1 MVAALPPYVRN
12 IAVSGTSDRRT
23 ISKMIGSLA
32 WPLLIG
38 LAACSMFYVLI
49 FEGPLDTP
57 AMHRYF
63 ASHPIAFA
71 EVGMFLVGAAALLLK
86 LGDVVGQQQG
96 LSKFSFDSSGRY
108 QDPTDEA
115 DKMLNSLAALPRGQ
129 QDSYFGQRLREA
141 LEYLRRKNSAIGLDE
156 ELKYLSDSDGV
167 RQQES
172 YSFVRIII
180 WATPMLGF
188 LGTVV
193 GITKALGDLNPE
205 ELANSIQTAM
215 DGLLSGLYVA
225 FDTTAVA
232 LTLSIVLM
240 FVQFLVERI
249 ETALLTSVDEFAAKE
264 LLERFDERGFGSDPH
279 LVAVDRM
286 TVAVAKTT
294 ELLAQKQTDLWQ
306 KTIEASN
313 IQWQEMMQ
321 SSNVQWRDMLESS
334 GEQMQSAL
342 SESLESSLANH
353 ADRLAQLGKQAD
365 EQLTN
370 RWEQWQTALSQNAR
384 LLQGQQEE
392 MVRQG
397 KIMNEVVQSTGE
409 VIKLEAALNDNLNSL
424 AGSTN
429 FEDTVMSLSAAIH
442 LLNVRLGHSP
452 EAPARVELE
461 AKAQSKG
468 RAA

>member
-1 MVAALPPYVRN
+1 MAG
-12 IAVSGTSDRRT
+12 SSDRNS

-32 WPLLIG
+32 WPLVIG

-63 ASHPIAFA
+63 ASHPICYA
-71 EVGMFLVGAAALLLK
+71 EVAMFMVGASALLLK
-86 LGDVVGQQQG
+86 LGDVIGQQQG
-96 LSKFSFDSSGRY
+96 LHKFSFDAAGRY
-108 QDPTDEA
+108 QGPTDAA
-115 DKMLNSLAALPRGQ
+115 DKMLNSLAAYPRAMQ
-129 QDSYFGQRLREA
+129 ESYLGHRLREA
-141 LEYLRRKNSAIGLDE
+141 LEYVRRKNAATGLDE
-156 ELKYLSDSDGV
+156 ELKYLSDTDGV

-205 ELANSIQTAM
+205 ELANSVQTAM

-232 LTLSIVLM
+232 LTLSIILM
-240 FVQFLVERI
+240 FVQFVVERI
-249 ETALLTSVDEFAAKE
+249 ETGLLGTVDDLAAKE
-264 LLERFDERGFGSDPH
+264 LLARFDESGFGSDPH

-286 TVAVAKTT
+286 TIAVAKTT
-294 ELLAQKQTDLWQ
+294 ELLAQKQTELWQ
-306 KTIEASN
+306 RTIEASN
-313 IQWQEMMQ
+313 L
-321 SSNVQWRDMLESS
+321 QWRDMLESS
-334 GEQMQSAL
+334 GDKMRTAL
-342 SESLESSLANH
+342 TDSLETSLASH
-353 ADRLAQLGKQAD
+353 ADRLAQLGRQAD
-365 EQLTN
+365 EQVSN
-370 RWEQWQTALSQNAR
+370 RWEQWQTALSQSAR

-397 KIMNEVVQSTGE
+397 KIMNEVVKATGD
-409 VIKLEAALNDNLNSL
+409 VIKLETALNDNLHSL
-424 AGSTN
+424 ASSTN

-442 LLNVRLGHSP
+442 LLNARLGHSP
-452 EAPARVELE
+452 ESASRVNLDKKTPA
-461 AKAQSKG
+461 QG

>member
-1 MVAALPPYVRN
+1 MTG
-12 IAVSGTSDRRT
+12 SSDRNS

-38 LAACSMFYVLI
+38 LAAGSMFYVLI

-63 ASHPIAFA
+63 ASHPIAYA
-71 EVGMFLVGAAALLLK
+71 EVAMFMVGAAALLLK
-86 LGDVVGQQQG
+86 LGDVIAQQQS
-96 LSKFSFDSSGRY
+96 LRKFSFDAAARY
-108 QDPTDEA
+108 QDPTDAA
-115 DKMLNSLAALPRGQ
+115 DKMLNSLAAMPRAQ
-129 QDSYFGQRLREA
+129 QESYFGHRLREA
-141 LEYLRRKNSAIGLDE
+141 LEYVRRKNAAIGLDE
-156 ELKYLSDSDGV
+156 ELKYLSDSDGL

-188 LGTVV
+188 LGTVI
-193 GITKALGDLNPE
+193 GITQALGDLDPE
-205 ELANSIQTAM
+205 ELANSVQTAM

-232 LTLSIVLM
+232 LTLSIILM
-240 FVQFLVERI
+240 FVQFVVERI
-249 ETALLTSVDEFAAKE
+249 ETGLLGTVDDLAAKE
-264 LLERFDERGFGSDPH
+264 LLERFDDRAFGSDPQ
-279 LVAVDRM
+279 LIAVDRM

-294 ELLAQKQTDLWQ
+294 ELLAQKQTDLW
-306 KTIEASN
+306 KRTIEASN
-313 IQWQEMMQ
+313 I
-321 SSNVQWRDMLESS
+321 QWRDMLESS
-334 GEQMQSAL
+334 GDQMRTAL
-342 SESLESSLANH
+342 TESLQSSLASH

-365 EQLTN
+365 EQVSH
-370 RWEQWQTALSQNAR
+370 RWEQWQTALSHSAR

-397 KIMNEVVQSTGE
+397 KIMNEVVQATGE
-409 VIKLEAALNDNLNSL
+409 VIKLEKALNENLDSL
-424 AGSTN
+424 AGAKN

-442 LLNVRLGHSP
+442 LLNARLGHSP
-452 EAPARVELE
+452 ESPSRVNLDKNAPA
-461 AKAQSKG
+461 QG

>member
-1 MVAALPPYVRN
+1 M
-12 IAVSGTSDRRT
+12 SGSSDRNS
-23 ISKMIGSLA
+23 ISRMIGSLA

-63 ASHPIAFA
+63 ASHPIAYA
-71 EVGMFLVGAAALLLK
+71 EVAMFLVGAAALLLK
-86 LGDVVGQQQG
+86 LGDVAGQQRG
-96 LSKFSFDSSGRY
+96 LSKFPFESSGRY
-108 QDPTDEA
+108 QDPADAA
-115 DKMLNSLAALPRGQ
+115 DKMLNSLAALPRVQ
-129 QDSYFGQRLREA
+129 QESYFGHRLREA
-141 LEYLRRKNSAIGLDE
+141 LEYVRRKNAAIGLDE

-205 ELANSIQTAM
+205 ELANSVQTAM

-232 LTLSIVLM
+232 LTLSIILM
-240 FVQFLVERI
+240 FVQFVVERI
-249 ETALLTSVDEFAAKE
+249 ETGLLGTVDDLASKE
-264 LLERFDERGFGSDPH
+264 LLNRFDESGLGSDPH

-286 TVAVAKTT
+286 TIAVAKTT

-306 KTIEASN
+306 RTIEASN
-313 IQWQEMMQ
+313 I
-321 SSNVQWRDMLESS
+321 QWRDMLESS
-334 GEQMQSAL
+334 GEKMRTAL
-342 SESLESSLANH
+342 TDSLESSLASH
-353 ADRLAQLGKQAD
+353 ADRLAQLGTQAD
-365 EQLTN
+365 EQVTH
-370 RWEQWQTALSQNAR
+370 RWEQWQTALSQSAR

-392 MVRQG
+392 MARQG
-397 KIMNEVVQSTGE
+397 KIMNEVVKATGD
-409 VIKLEAALNDNLNSL
+409 VIKLETALNENLHSL
-424 AGSTN
+424 AGAKN

-442 LLNVRLGHSP
+442 LLNARLGHTP
-452 EAPARVELE
+452 EFASRVELD
-461 AKAQSKG
+461 KKTPAQG

>member
-1 MVAALPPYVRN
+1 M
-12 IAVSGTSDRRT
+12 SGLSDRNT

-38 LAACSMFYVLI
+38 LAASSMFYVLI

-57 AMHRYF
+57 PMHRYF

-71 EVGMFLVGAAALLLK
+71 EVTMFMVGAAALLLK

-96 LSKFSFDSSGRY
+96 LRKFSFDSSARY
-108 QDPTDEA
+108 QDPTDAA
-115 DKMLNSLAALPRGQ
+115 DKMLNSLAALPRAQ
-129 QDSYFGQRLREA
+129 QESYFGHRLREA
-141 LEYLRRKNSAIGLDE
+141 LEYVRRKNAAIGLDE

-205 ELANSIQTAM
+205 ELANSVQTAM

-249 ETALLTSVDEFAAKE
+249 ETGLLATVDNLAAKE
-264 LLERFDERGFGSDPH
+264 LLDRFDESGFGSDPH

-306 KTIEASN
+306 RTIEASN
-313 IQWQEMMQ
+313 
-321 SSNVQWRDMLESS
+321 VQWSDMLESS
-334 GEQMQSAL
+334 GDQMRTAL
-342 SESLESSLANH
+342 TESLESSLASH
-353 ADRLAQLGKQAD
+353 ADRLAQLGEQAD
-365 EQLTN
+365 EQVTN
-370 RWEQWQTALSQNAR
+370 RWEQWQTALSQSAR
-384 LLQGQQEE
+384 QLQGQQEE

-397 KIMNEVVQSTGE
+397 RIMNEVVKATGE
-409 VIKLEAALNDNLNSL
+409 VITLEKALNENLHSL
-424 AGSTN
+424 AGSKN

-442 LLNVRLGHSP
+442 LLNARLGHTPDS
-452 EAPARVELE
+452 ASRVELD
-461 AKAQSKG
+461 KKTPAQG

>member
-1 MVAALPPYVRN
+1 M
-12 IAVSGTSDRRT
+12 SGSSDRNS

-63 ASHPIAFA
+63 ASHPIAYA
-71 EVGMFLVGAAALLLK
+71 EVAMFLVGAAALLLK
-86 LGDVVGQQQG
+86 LGDVIGQHRG
-96 LSKFSFDSSGRY
+96 LRKFSFDSTARY
-108 QDPTDEA
+108 QDPADAA
-115 DKMLNSLAALPRGQ
+115 DKMLNSLGALPRVQ
-129 QDSYFGQRLREA
+129 QESYFGHRLREA
-141 LEYLRRKNSAIGLDE
+141 LEYVRRKNAAIGLDE

-205 ELANSIQTAM
+205 ELANSVQTAM
-215 DGLLSGLYVA
+215 DGLLGGLYVA

-232 LTLSIVLM
+232 LTLSIILM
-240 FVQFLVERI
+240 FVMFVVERI
-249 ETALLTSVDEFAAKE
+249 ETGLLATVDDLAVKE
-264 LLERFDERGFGSDPH
+264 LLDRFDESGFGSDPH

-294 ELLAQKQTDLWQ
+294 ELLARKQTELWQ
-306 KTIEASN
+306 RTVEA
-313 IQWQEMMQ
+313 
-321 SSNVQWRDMLESS
+321 SNVQWRDMLEAS
-334 GEQMQSAL
+334 GDKMRTAL
-342 SESLESSLANH
+342 TNSLETSLSSH

-365 EQLTN
+365 DQVTH

-392 MVRQG
+392 MIRQG
-397 KIMNEVVQSTGE
+397 KIMNEVVKATGE
-409 VIKLEAALNDNLNSL
+409 VITLETALNENLHSL
-424 AGSTN
+424 AGSRN

-442 LLNVRLGHSP
+442 LLNARLGHTPDNASRVNLDKKT
-452 EAPARVELE
+452 PA
-461 AKAQSKG
+461 QG

>member
-1 MVAALPPYVRN
+1 MPASNDSVSNDRN
-12 IAVSGTSDRRT
+12 SIA
-23 ISKMIGSLA
+23 KMIGSLG
-32 WPLLIG
+32 WPMLIG
-38 LAACSMFYVLI
+38 AAACSVFYILI

-63 ASHPIAFA
+63 ASHPIAYA
-71 EVGMFLVGAAALLLK
+71 EVAMFMVGGAALLLK
-86 LGDVVGQQQG
+86 LGDVIGQQRS
-96 LSKFSFDSSGRY
+96 LNKFSFNSSDRY
-108 QDPTDEA
+108 QDPADAA
-115 DKMLNSLAALPRGQ
+115 DKMLNSLAALPRAI
-129 QDSYFGQRLREA
+129 QDSYLGHRLREA
-141 LEYLRRKNSAIGLDE
+141 LDYVRRKNAAIGLDE
-156 ELKYLSDSDGV
+156 ELKYLSDSDSV

-205 ELANSIQTAM
+205 ELANSVQTAM

-249 ETALLTSVDEFAAKE
+249 ESALLTSVDDIAAKE
-264 LLERFDERGFGSDPH
+264 LLDRFDENGFGSDPH

-294 ELLAQKQTDLWQ
+294 EMLAQKQTDLWQ
-306 KTIEASN
+306 RTIEASN
-313 IQWQEMMQ
+313 I
-321 SSNVQWRDMLESS
+321 QWRDMLESS
-334 GEQMQSAL
+334 GDQMRTAL
-342 SESLESSLANH
+342 STSLETSLENH
-353 ADRLAQLGKQAD
+353 ANRLAELGKQAD
-365 EQLTN
+365 EQVSG
-370 RWEQWQTALSQNAR
+370 RWEQWQTALSQSAR

-397 KIMNEVVQSTGE
+397 KIMNEVMAATGD
-409 VIKLEAALNDNLNSL
+409 VIKLEQALNQNLDSL
-424 AGSTN
+424 AGSKN

-442 LLNVRLGHSP
+442 LLNARLGHSNDG
-452 EAPARVELE
+452 ASRVQLD
-461 AKAQSKG
+461 KDSQAQG